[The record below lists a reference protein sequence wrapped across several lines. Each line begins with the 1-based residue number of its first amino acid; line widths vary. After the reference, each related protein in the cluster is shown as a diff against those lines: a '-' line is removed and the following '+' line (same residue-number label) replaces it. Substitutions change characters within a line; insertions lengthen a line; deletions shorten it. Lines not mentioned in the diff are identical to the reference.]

1 MIAISDWNI
10 LVNSCHDVLVNKYV
24 LTNCDVIVMK
34 TIYDVSMKHAQNI
47 NLIPTRPLHKKQTTK
62 KNSWH
67 PMQSNHA
74 FMGVSTQ
81 TRTKHTN
88 GQLKLSNG
96 SVTPTFH
103 SFPRLQLVKF
113 DLGD

>member
-1 MIAISDWNI
+1 
-10 LVNSCHDVLVNKYV
+10 
-24 LTNCDVIVMK
+24 MK
-34 TIYDVSMKHAQNI
+34 TIYDVSMKHAQNL
-47 NLIPTRPLHKKQTTK
+47 NLIPTRHLHKKAK

-88 GQLKLSNG
+88 G
-96 SVTPTFH
+96 
-103 SFPRLQLVKF
+103 
-113 DLGD
+113 